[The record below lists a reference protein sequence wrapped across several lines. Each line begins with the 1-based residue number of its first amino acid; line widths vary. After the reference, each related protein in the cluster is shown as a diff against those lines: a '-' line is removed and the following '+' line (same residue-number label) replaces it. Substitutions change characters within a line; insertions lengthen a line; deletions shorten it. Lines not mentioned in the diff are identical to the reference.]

1 MPTLKLHLPEELLTK
16 ENKEDLLTFINKNI
30 REEGKKFKDFSSFLR
45 GIIRGFAV
53 GSRQTFTQW
62 KSTGRIILPD
72 GKFLVNPDLKLWQ
85 GDGVEELDDGLL
97 GKLYPLT
104 IGGLQYKYLQ
114 KAVAWENTY
123 QREVLKSGVEH
134 KNVAVLTQTLVL
146 QQLLELQAQIDEEKL
161 KLEEE
166 EILKEEKTTKK

>member
-1 MPTLKLHLPEELLTK
+1 MPTLKLHLPEELLTE

-30 REEGKKFKDFSSFLR
+30 PEQEKKFKDFSSYLR
-45 GIIRGFAV
+45 SIIRGFAV

-62 KSTGRIILPD
+62 KSTWRIILPD
-72 GKFLVNPDLKLWQ
+72 QTMTVIPNLKLWQ
-85 GDGVEELDDGLL
+85 GDGVEGLDDGLK

-114 KAVAWENTY
+114 NAVAWENTY
-123 QREVLKSGVEH
+123 QREVLKSGIEH

-146 QQLLELQAQIDEEKL
+146 QQLLMLQGRIEEEKL
-161 KLEEE
+161 RLEEE
-166 EILKEEKTTKK
+166 ELLKEQEP

>member
-1 MPTLKLHLPEELLTK
+1 MPTLKLHLPEELLTE
-16 ENKEDLLTFINKNI
+16 ENKEDLLTFINKTI
-30 REEGKKFKDFSSFLR
+30 PEQDKRFKDFSSYLR

-72 GKFLVNPDLKLWQ
+72 QTMMVNPDLKLWQ
-85 GDGVEELDDGLL
+85 GDGVEGLDDGML
-97 GKLYPLT
+97 GKVYPLT
-104 IGGLQYKYLQ
+104 IGGLQYEYLK

-123 QREVLKSGVEH
+123 QREVLKSGIEH
-134 KNVAVLTQTLVL
+134 KNVAELSQTLVL
-146 QQLLELQAQIDEEKL
+146 QQLLMLQAQIEEEKL

-166 EILKEEKTTKK
+166 ALLKEQEK